1 MITVTPN
8 SSVRELAQALLK
20 NRISAV
26 PVDSQGQ
33 LVGIVSEGPAASHEI
48 AILMEQNSIKRVP
61 IVSKGQLVGI
71 VSRANLIQAVAS
83 KNVGLEVKQED
94 AAIRDKLLA
103 HLKAQRRAHTAL
115 LNVNVYDELVHLWGV
130 TSSEIERK
138 AICVAAHPRESYEP
152 QEPANVTSASRLH
165 RFAIGVHQH
174 R

>member
-1 MITVTPN
+1 MAMAYLLCGATFAEGVRTMKARDVMVPPVITVTPN

-83 KNVGLEVKQED
+83 KNVGLKSNKRTQQFV
-94 AAIRDKLLA
+94 ISC
-103 HLKAQRRAHTAL
+103 
-115 LNVNVYDELVHLWGV
+115 WP
-130 TSSEIERK
+130 I
-138 AICVAAHPRESYEP
+138 
-152 QEPANVTSASRLH
+152 
-165 RFAIGVHQH
+165 
-174 R
+174 